1 MRKGDDAPGHFGL
14 AAHDYTHSTAPNRR
28 FADLVMQRLVKSQ
41 LGGHTA
47 PYSDDELAAIARDCT
62 FKEDAA
68 RKVNRDMQ
76 KRIAAVALQ
85 SRIGQLFSAV
95 VTGVTP
101 KGVFVRILQPPAE
114 GRLMRGEAGLAVGD
128 QLRVSL
134 LSTDPV
140 RAFIDF
146 ARK

>member
-1 MRKGDDAPGHFGL
+1 MRKGDDALGHFGL

-28 FADLVMQRLVKSQ
+28 FADLVTQRLVKALAAQ
-41 LGGHTA
+41 RPA

-62 FKEDAA
+62 FKENAA

-76 KRIAAVALQ
+76 KRIAAVALA
-85 SRIGQLFSAV
+85 SRIGQIFSAV

-101 KGVFVRILQPPAE
+101 KGVFVRIVQPAAE
-114 GRLMRGEAGLAVGD
+114 GRLMRGEGGVKVGD
-128 QLRVSL
+128 RLSVSL
-134 LSTDPV
+134 LATDPA

-146 ARK
+146 ARQ